1 MPSPTEHGPL
11 GPPPTLSDDDC
22 KDLDTIK
29 AVLQKHALL
38 HGYAIS
44 VDCSTP
50 VKAAWVCSKSGQ
62 HRDHRTKDVPD
73 KKRRKNTST
82 AKTGCKFRVSA
93 SRQGAMP
100 WTVKIFNNDHNHE
113 LVEAL
118 SALPQHRAAT
128 MSEEERSLV
137 SSMHWNGHTP
147 LQILSSLQ
155 SLNPASHLIVKD
167 IYNLLH
173 KLRLDELGGLTPVE
187 WLLEVI

>member
-1 MPSPTEHGPL
+1 VLRWSDYYCKIGLRPYLRTLLLQSHTIELKLFPDIMPSPIEHGPL

-100 WTVKIFNNDHNHE
+100 
-113 LVEAL
+113 
-118 SALPQHRAAT
+118 
-128 MSEEERSLV
+128 
-137 SSMHWNGHTP
+137 
-147 LQILSSLQ
+147 
-155 SLNPASHLIVKD
+155 
-167 IYNLLH
+167 
-173 KLRLDELGGLTPVE
+173 
-187 WLLEVI
+187 